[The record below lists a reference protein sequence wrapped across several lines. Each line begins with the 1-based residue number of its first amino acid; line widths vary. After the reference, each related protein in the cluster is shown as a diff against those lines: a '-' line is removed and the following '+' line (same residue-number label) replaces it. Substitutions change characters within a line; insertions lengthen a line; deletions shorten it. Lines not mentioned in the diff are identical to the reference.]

1 MCTYPTDRADY
12 TFLVRKIVLR
22 AYGPRRQSFTDEW
35 QVWAIVRPMAIGGN
49 RRRKLTFIPIQ
60 SCASHAVRFD
70 FVGGFESM
78 VRAKKNEIIKSIT

>member
-22 AYGPRRQSFTDEW
+22 AYGPGRQSFTDER
-35 QVWAIVRPMAIGGN
+35 QVWAIVRRMAIGGN
-49 RRRKLTFIPIQ
+49 RRRKLTFIPLQ

-70 FVGGFESM
+70 FCWG
-78 VRAKKNEIIKSIT
+78 VRVHDAGKKK